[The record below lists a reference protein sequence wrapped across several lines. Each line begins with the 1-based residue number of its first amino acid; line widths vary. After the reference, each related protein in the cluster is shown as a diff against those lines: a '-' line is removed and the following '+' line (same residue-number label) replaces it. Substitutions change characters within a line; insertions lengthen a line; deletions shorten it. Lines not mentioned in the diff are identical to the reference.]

1 MKKSRILV
9 VEDEPK
15 VSDFIKKGLEVAG
28 YEAEV
33 ASNGVLGLSKAESGS
48 FDCLVVDINLP
59 KLNGIDL
66 CKAIRVKDPQ
76 VPIIILTALS
86 STDDKLIGFQA
97 GADDYLA
104 KPFEF
109 RELLARIS
117 ALLKRTL
124 ANPNI
129 GNSILKVANLEL
141 DRESK
146 TVKRGDQQIGL
157 TAKEFTLLEYL
168 LLNKGRVVPKAEIA
182 EKIWGLNF
190 DTGTNVI
197 EVYINFLRKKID
209 KHFSPHVLQTHV
221 GFGYVIRE
229 EEPK

>member
-1 MKKSRILV
+1 M
-9 VEDEPK
+9 
-15 VSDFIKKGLEVAG
+15 
-28 YEAEV
+28 
-33 ASNGVLGLSKAESGS
+33 
-48 FDCLVVDINLP
+48 
-59 KLNGIDL
+59 
-66 CKAIRVKDPQ
+66 
-76 VPIIILTALS
+76 
-86 STDDKLIGFQA
+86 
-97 GADDYLA
+97 
-104 KPFEF
+104 
-109 RELLARIS
+109 
-117 ALLKRTL
+117 
-124 ANPNI
+124 
-129 GNSILKVANLEL
+129 ANLEL